1 MMTAGRPAHSEDR
14 HIPKRRLR
22 HARLLWQNRVVVSIL
37 RKERQV
43 VRHFRDAGAISPSS
57 AKSLE
62 EVPEAHSLGLRRL
75 RRRAVIREAQPD
87 RFYLDEEVWVAL
99 GRTRRRVSLAVL
111 ALIVLL
117 LVGVVAV
124 SRLIAPT

>member
-1 MMTAGRPAHSEDR
+1 
-14 HIPKRRLR
+14 
-22 HARLLWQNRVVVSIL
+22 VVSIL

-43 VRHFRDAGAISPSS
+43 VRHFREAGAISPAS
-57 AKSLE
+57 ARTLE
-62 EVPEAHSLGLRRL
+62 AVPEAHSLGLRRL

-99 GRTRRRVSLAVL
+99 GRTRRRVSVAVL

-117 LVGVVAV
+117 FVGVLAV
-124 SRLIAPT
+124 SRLIAPP